1 MKKLLVLGVLII
13 IGAFVVD
20 AIGDA
25 TQTRDDVRHTDQATQ
40 IVFHV
45 EGKHFR
51 QSLDTAAFALFG
63 KCAATVGGHVV
74 EPGIEPVGP
83 GDYRFA
89 MTPTLGDH
97 GKERLLGCMNDLSVD
112 RLRSN
117 VESVNDVPL
126 GTAA

>member
-1 MKKLLVLGVLII
+1 MKRLLVLGVLLI
-13 IGAFVVD
+13 IGAFAVD

-25 TQTRDDVRHTDQATQ
+25 TQTRDDKRDTDKKTE

-51 QSLDTAAFALFG
+51 QSLDVAAQALFG
-63 KCAATVGGHVV
+63 KCAATVGGHLVD
-74 EPGIEPVGP
+74 PGIEPIGP

-97 GKERLLGCMNDLSVD
+97 GRERLLGCMNDLSIE
-112 RLRSN
+112 RLRSH
-117 VESVNDVPL
+117 VESVHDVPL
-126 GTAA
+126 GVAA

>member
-1 MKKLLVLGVLII
+1 MKKLLVFGVLII

-20 AIGDA
+20 ALGDA
-25 TQTRDDVRHTDQATQ
+25 TQTRDDERRTDQATQ

-51 QSLDTAAFALFG
+51 NRSTPPRWHCSASAVDGRRARRRPRHRTG
-63 KCAATVGGHVV
+63 R
-74 EPGIEPVGP
+74 P

-97 GKERLLGCMNDLSVD
+97 GKERLLGCMNDLTIE

-117 VESVNDVPL
+117 VESVHDAL

>member
-1 MKKLLVLGVLII
+1 MKKLLVLGVLFIV
-13 IGAFVVD
+13 GAFAVD

-25 TQTRDDVRHTDQATQ
+25 TQTREDARRTDQMTQ

-51 QSLDTAAFALFG
+51 QSLDTAALALFG

-74 EPGIEPVGP
+74 DPGIEPIGP

-97 GKERLLGCMNDLSVD
+97 GKERLLGCMNDLSIE

-117 VESVNDVPL
+117 VESVHDVPL